1 MAAMKDYEEDDDEME
16 NEDED
21 VDQRKVGFVLP
32 TMYMLVL
39 YENLCSFFLNLS
51 PPSMKNYIYYI

>member
-39 YENLCSFFLNLS
+39 YENLCSFF
-51 PPSMKNYIYYI
+51 